1 MDSLGLATFAI
12 YFLPAAVL
20 AALLSPLARRAAA
33 RAALLAPP
41 EDGPPPAPPRP
52 YGGGLAILLALAVA
66 IPAVGSIWHVAGSPL
81 NLNFPMALRLGL
93 GAILFFVIGLAD
105 DRFRFRPVV
114 RLALQ
119 CMAAGVAV
127 IGFDAPHSEWLW
139 RPFLSETVGILGIVL
154 VVNAINLF
162 DHADGL
168 AATFGAVAAS
178 ALAVGQIRI
187 AGALPPA
194 FGTFF
199 VPPVA
204 AALAG
209 ALAGFLVFN
218 VPRARFLLGNAGSY
232 VVGYVLAA
240 LVLEGRYYFSL
251 AEMSPYVVFVPL
263 AVLAVPLI
271 DMACVLVSRVAR
283 FANPFIRDAGSGLAD
298 RMAARGWR
306 PRAIVLF
313 VAAASLAT
321 GAASIAMYDLEGPAL
336 LVPWAVVAGALAAM
350 LILRRPA
357 AAAPAPA
364 SPGRSPATPGQS
376 QTAVTPQAVARL
388 LRRAVVILGAAGL
401 LVLPQFTPGAS
412 FIGPRGLAGP
422 GPVMVLLVGLV
433 FWLMPVLVAASW
445 AAEGRARVVH
455 PWLAVPVGLFLAGAA
470 ISTVFAVDKSAALV
484 RAAELSGLWVG
495 SLALVQAIRS
505 DAERRFLLAVLVA
518 AALVAALVALEQTFQ
533 EFPARM
539 AYFQDH
545 RPEILASQGIDAGS
559 AAERAFLE
567 RLGAGAP
574 GAMAGPGVLA
584 TMLVLGILIACGLAR
599 EKWTE
604 ASRSRRAGMRPMA
617 VGLLAVAAVCAAG
630 LAATKSRS
638 GAAALLVGLGWLA
651 VAWRVRRRGLRVA
664 LYAAPLVAVAG
675 FVALA
680 AAVDHPAIAAVL
692 GPLRYRPGEW
702 LATWDILRSHGVAG
716 VGLENFGLYY
726 PEFRSPSAPAN
737 LDDPHHLVL
746 SLWSS
751 LGLAG
756 AAAGIAL
763 AAVAVATWLRAGK
776 YVFSAAAFSSL
787 PTVGEGAGV
796 RGCAPI
802 NPSPGLR
809 PPSPTG
815 GEGTTPNMYP
825 GEAASADKSLAWLL
839 APVAMVAGPTIV
851 AYFVLGMPLGVG
863 AMALALI
870 VTGLASAEEPRR
882 MAVPDRPLGA
892 LGVACIVALAAFL
905 LMEQAGAAIQEA
917 PTVWAM
923 LVVLGVSLG
932 AGRPACQGDAGA
944 SPAPRPAGEG
954 PAAGAPSRPGRAVP
968 GRFGSAAQ
976 FALMVLGMALIFSYV
991 KFIMLPVGQEET
1003 LLAAAGQ
1010 ATGAFECDE
1019 ALRAAGEA
1027 NPLAW
1032 EPALVRGRMW
1042 QREASAGPRGP
1053 GQAISLERAMEAFRE
1068 ALARQPRLGQ
1078 AWLGLADCYLAP
1090 EGADKDPDLSGV
1102 ALAEPEALADA
1113 LGCLQEASRL
1123 APTDAATHVRMAE
1136 VLDRMDQGGRAL
1148 AEFRQALDL
1157 DDRLPAESRH
1167 LASDARRAA
1176 EQRAGELEE
1185 SLAGQPAMP

>member
-12 YFLPAAVL
+12 YFLSAAVL
-20 AALLSPLARRAAA
+20 AALLAPLARRVAA

-66 IPAVGSIWHVAGSPL
+66 IPAVGSIWHMAGSPL

-119 CMAAGVAV
+119 FLAAGIAV
-127 IGFDAPHSEWLW
+127 IGFDALHSQWLW
-139 RPFLSETVGILGIVL
+139 YPFLSETVGILGIVL
-154 VVNAINLF
+154 VVSAINLF

-218 VPRARFLLGNAGSY
+218 VPRARLLLGNAGSY

-283 FANPFIRDAGSGLAD
+283 FANPFVRDAGSGLAD

-306 PRAIVLF
+306 PRGIVLF
-313 VAAASLAT
+313 VVAASLAT

-357 AAAPAPA
+357 AAADAPAPA
-364 SPGRSPATPGQS
+364 SPGRSPTTPGQS
-376 QTAVTPQAVARL
+376 QTAVTPEVMARL
-388 LRRAVVILGAAGL
+388 LRRAVVVLGAAGL

-422 GPVMVLLVGLV
+422 GPVLVLLVGLV

-470 ISTVFAVDKSAALV
+470 ISTVFAEDKSAALV

-495 SLALVQAIRS
+495 CLALVQAIRS
-505 DAERRFLLAVLVA
+505 NAERRFLLAVLVA
-518 AALVAALVALEQTFQ
+518 AAVVAALVALEQTFQ

-539 AYFQDH
+539 AYFQAH
-545 RPEILASQGIDAGS
+545 RQEILAHQGIDAGS

-567 RLGAGAP
+567 RLSAGAT

-604 ASRSRRAGMRPMA
+604 ASRSRRAGTRPMA

-638 GAAALLVGLGWLA
+638 GAAAILVGLGWLA

-737 LDDPHHLVL
+737 LDDPHNLVL

-763 AAVAVATWLRAGK
+763 VAVAVVAWLRARRA
-776 YVFSAAAFSSL
+776 S
-787 PTVGEGAGV
+787 PRDEAGV
-796 RGCAPI
+796 PAM
-802 NPSPGLR
+802 R
-809 PPSPTG
+809 PA
-815 GEGTTPNMYP
+815 
-825 GEAASADKSLAWLL
+825 EAADESLVWLL
-839 APVAMVAGPTIV
+839 APVAIVAGPTVV

-870 VTGLASAEEPRR
+870 VIGLASAEEPRR
-882 MAVPDRPLGA
+882 MAVPNRPLGA
-892 LGVACIVALAAFL
+892 LGVACVVALAALL

-932 AGRPACQGDAGA
+932 A
-944 SPAPRPAGEG
+944 APRG
-954 PAAGAPSRPGRAVP
+954 GARRGSGGLSSPTANLPDGVAWRL
-968 GRFGSAAQ
+968 GSAAQ

-1053 GQAISLERAMEAFRE
+1053 GQAISLQYAMEAFRE

-1090 EGADKDPDLSGV
+1090 EGADKDP
-1102 ALAEPEALADA
+1102 EALADA

-1123 APTDAATHVRMAE
+1123 APTDAATRVRMAE
-1136 VLDRMDQGGRAL
+1136 VLDRLGQGGRAL

-1167 LASDARRAA
+1167 LGSDARRAA
-1176 EQRAGELEE
+1176 EQRTGELEE

>member
-12 YFLPAAVL
+12 YFLSAAVL
-20 AALLSPLARRAAA
+20 AALLAPLARRVAA

-119 CMAAGVAV
+119 FLAAGIAV
-127 IGFDAPHSEWLW
+127 IGFDALHSQWLW
-139 RPFLSETVGILGIVL
+139 YPFLSETVGILGIVL

-178 ALAVGQIRI
+178 ALAIGQIRI

-218 VPRARFLLGNAGSY
+218 VPRARLLLGNAGSY

-283 FANPFIRDAGSGLAD
+283 FANPFVRDAGSGLAD

-321 GAASIAMYDLEGPAL
+321 GAASIVMYDLEGPAL

-357 AAAPAPA
+357 AATSA
-364 SPGRSPATPGQS
+364 

-388 LRRAVVILGAAGL
+388 LRRAVVVLGAAGL

-412 FIGPRGLAGP
+412 FMGPLGLAGP

-470 ISTVFAVDKSAALV
+470 ISTVFAEDKSAALV

-495 SLALVQAIRS
+495 CLALVQAIRS

-518 AALVAALVALEQTFQ
+518 AALVSALVALEQTFQ

-539 AYFQDH
+539 AYFQAH
-545 RPEILASQGIDAGS
+545 RQEILASQGIAAGS
-559 AAERAFLE
+559 AAEQAFLE
-567 RLGAGAP
+567 RLGAGAT

-651 VAWRVRRRGLRVA
+651 VAWQVRRRGLRVA
-664 LYAAPLVAVAG
+664 LYAAPLVIVAG

-702 LATWDILRSHGVAG
+702 LATWDILRSHGIAG

-737 LDDPHHLVL
+737 LDDPHNLVL

-763 AAVAVATWLRAGK
+763 VAVAVVAWLRARRAGPRDE
-776 YVFSAAAFSSL
+776 A
-787 PTVGEGAGV
+787 GAP
-796 RGCAPI
+796 AMQPA
-802 NPSPGLR
+802 
-809 PPSPTG
+809 
-815 GEGTTPNMYP
+815 
-825 GEAASADKSLAWLL
+825 EAAGESLAWLL
-839 APVAMVAGPTIV
+839 VPVAIVAGPTVV

-863 AMALALI
+863 AMALALVVI
-870 VTGLASAEEPRR
+870 GLASAEEPRR
-882 MAVPDRPLGA
+882 MAVPDRPLGV
-892 LGVACIVALAAFL
+892 LGVACVVALAALL

-932 AGRPACQGDAGA
+932 AAPTCGA
-944 SPAPRPAGEG
+944 RRGSGGLSSPTATPT
-954 PAAGAPSRPGRAVP
+954 PSA
-968 GRFGSAAQ
+968 RFGAAAQ

-1003 LLAAAGQ
+1003 LLAVAGQ

-1042 QREASAGPRGP
+1042 QREASPAQGGP
-1053 GQAISLERAMEAFRE
+1053 GQAIPLERAMEAFRE

-1090 EGADKDPDLSGV
+1090 EGADKDP
-1102 ALAEPEALADA
+1102 EALADA

-1123 APTDAATHVRMAE
+1123 APTDAATRVRMAE
-1136 VLDRMDQGGRAL
+1136 VLDRLGQGGRAL

>member
-12 YFLPAAVL
+12 YFLSAAVL
-20 AALLSPLARRAAA
+20 AALLAPLARRVAA

-66 IPAVGSIWHVAGSPL
+66 IPAVGALWNVPGSPL

-119 CMAAGVAV
+119 FLAAGIAV

-139 RPFLSETVGILGIVL
+139 YPFLSETVGILGIVL

-187 AGALPPA
+187 AGALPPV

-199 VPPVA
+199 VPAVA

-218 VPRARFLLGNAGSY
+218 VPRARLLMGNAGSY

-240 LVLEGRYYFSL
+240 LVLEGRYYFPL
-251 AEMSPYVVFVPL
+251 AETSPYVLFVPL

-283 FANPFIRDAGSGLAD
+283 FANPFVREAGSGLAD

-321 GAASIAMYDLEGPAL
+321 GGASIAMYYLEGPAL
-336 LVPWAVVAGALAAM
+336 LVPWTVVAGALAAM
-350 LILRRPA
+350 LILRRPVA
-357 AAAPAPA
+357 AAAPA
-364 SPGRSPATPGQS
+364 
-376 QTAVTPQAVARL
+376 QTAVTPEAVARL
-388 LRRAVVILGAAGL
+388 LRRAVVVLGAAGL
-401 LVLPQFTPGAS
+401 LVLPQFTASAS

-422 GPVMVLLVGLV
+422 GPVLVLLVGLV

-470 ISTVFAVDKSAALV
+470 ISTVFAADKSAALV

-495 SLALVQAIRS
+495 CLALVQAIRS

-539 AYFQDH
+539 AHFQAH
-545 RPEILASQGIDAGS
+545 RQEILASQGIAAGS

-574 GAMAGPGVLA
+574 GAMASPGVLA

-617 VGLLAVAAVCAAG
+617 AGLLAVAAVCAAG
-630 LAATKSRS
+630 LAATKSHS

-664 LYAAPLVAVAG
+664 LYAAPLVVVAG

-680 AAVDHPAIAAVL
+680 ATVDHPAIAAVL

-726 PEFRSPSAPAN
+726 PELRSPSAPAN
-737 LDDPHHLVL
+737 LDDPHNLVL

-763 AAVAVATWLRAGK
+763 AVVAVVAWLRAQRAGPPR
-776 YVFSAAAFSSL
+776 VA
-787 PTVGEGAGV
+787 GAP
-796 RGCAPI
+796 AM
-802 NPSPGLR
+802 R
-809 PPSPTG
+809 PA
-815 GEGTTPNMYP
+815 
-825 GEAASADKSLAWLL
+825 EAADESLAWLL
-839 APVAMVAGPTIV
+839 APVAIVAGPAVV

-870 VTGLASAEEPRR
+870 VIGLASAEEPRR

-892 LGVACIVALAAFL
+892 LGVACVVALAAFL

-932 AGRPACQGDAGA
+932 AGRPAC
-944 SPAPRPAGEG
+944 RPATARHV
-954 PAAGAPSRPGRAVP
+954 AAP

-991 KFIMLPVGQEET
+991 KFIMLPVGREET

-1010 ATGAFECDE
+1010 ATDAFECDE

-1027 NPLAW
+1027 TPLAW

-1053 GQAISLERAMEAFRE
+1053 GQAVSLDRAMEAFRE

-1078 AWLGLADCYLAP
+1078 AWLGLADCRLAP
-1090 EGADKDPDLSGV
+1090 EGADKDP
-1102 ALAEPEALADA
+1102 EALADA
-1113 LGCLQEASRL
+1113 LGYLQEASRL
-1123 APTDAATHVRMAE
+1123 APTDAATRIRMAE
-1136 VLDRMDQGGRAL
+1136 VLDRLGQGGRAL

-1167 LASDARRAA
+1167 LGSDARRAA